1 MKDNNER
8 LNKKQK
14 FYLKVAI
21 TVALCAALTL
31 LCHIKVEFI
40 TTVLI
45 IAISLILIYMVL
57 N

>member
-1 MKDNNER
+1 MKNNSER

-14 FYLKVAI
+14 FYLKSAVS
-21 TVALCAALTL
+21 VFLCVSLVV
-31 LCHIKVEFI
+31 LCNIDAGFV

-45 IAISLILIYMVL
+45 IAIAMLLVYIVL